1 MNEWRSAAV
10 VIATNKGGGRAKE
23 WGKIEEK
30 KEKQT
35 ETERKREMGRE
46 REEERDGESK
56 TQELKQGS
64 E

>member
-30 KEKQT
+30 KR
-35 ETERKREMGRE
+35 ETNRD